1 MVTLADIMKVI
12 QDYEPVEV
20 LVLNVNITYN
30 PRDEKMDKEWQEYE
44 VLSMYSNY
52 DQESKVS
59 YIAITVREV

>member
-12 QDYEPVEV
+12 QDCEPVEV
-20 LVLNVNITYN
+20 LVLNANITYN

-52 DQESKVS
+52 DKEAKVS
-59 YIAITVREV
+59 YISITVREV

>member
-12 QDYEPVEV
+12 QDYEPIEV
-20 LVLNVNITYN
+20 LVLNANITYN

-52 DQESKVS
+52 DKEAKVS
-59 YIAITVREV
+59 YISITVREV

>member
-12 QDYEPVEV
+12 QDYEPIEV
-20 LVLNVNITYN
+20 LVLNTNITYN

-52 DQESKVS
+52 DKEAKVS
-59 YIAITVREV
+59 YISITVWEV

>member
-12 QDYEPVEV
+12 QDYEPIEV
-20 LVLNVNITYN
+20 LVLNANIAYN

-59 YIAITVREV
+59 YTSITVREV

>member
-20 LVLNVNITYN
+20 LVLNANITYN

-44 VLSMYSNY
+44 VLSIYSNY
-52 DQESKVS
+52 DQEAKVS
-59 YIAITVREV
+59 YISITVREV